1 MSEGAAERLPCA
13 LIRCPLRSCT
23 CSMLFYYFIHYQY
36 IMSKLN
42 DMKFAQKVCEI
53 VKLLGGQ
60 SDIISSIS
68 GWRDHLS
75 DEDVFGLIDLW
86 IDATLDEQ
94 KKSTKQSK
102 MLRSK

>member
-1 MSEGAAERLPCA
+1 
-13 LIRCPLRSCT
+13 
-23 CSMLFYYFIHYQY
+23 
-36 IMSKLN
+36 MSKLN
-42 DMKFAQKVCEI
+42 DMKFAQKVCEV

-68 GWRDHLS
+68 GWKDHLS

-94 KKSTKQSK
+94 KKSTKRSK